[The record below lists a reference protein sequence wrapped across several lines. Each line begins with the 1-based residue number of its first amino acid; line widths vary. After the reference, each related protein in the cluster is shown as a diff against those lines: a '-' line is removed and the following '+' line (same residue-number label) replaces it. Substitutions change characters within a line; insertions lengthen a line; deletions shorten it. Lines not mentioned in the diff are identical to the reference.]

1 MCHWIPEGEE
11 KEGEA
16 EKVFKTKMVE
26 NFSNLPKDISVHI
39 LKAEG
44 IPNRINANK
53 PTPRNTLEQLL
64 KTKDKE
70 RKLESSEKEVASPM
84 GEKQLE

>member
-1 MCHWIPEGEE
+1 
-11 KEGEA
+11 
-16 EKVFKTKMVE
+16 MVE